1 MEKENK
7 VRRYYLG
14 VDWADEFH
22 QVWVSAAEGKKVAE
36 MTIEQSMKGLSEF
49 GRWLHECQGEGIEL
63 WAAIE
68 KPQGRIVDFL
78 LDHAVVVYPVN
89 PKALDRARDRFR
101 MSQSKS
107 DSFDAYVLAEFLRT
121 DHVHLRA
128 LEPDSEQAQELK
140 MLTRDH
146 HRLGRHK
153 TRLLNQ
159 IEVTL
164 KEYYP
169 RPLEVFSDLESKIA
183 LDFLQQYPTPR
194 ALSELTRRNWNRFAK
209 REHRLGEERC
219 KELWEK
225 LSQPQLKIPEHVVRT
240 KAQLLLVLVIQ
251 LRSLAEAVK
260 NYSDK
265 VERFFASMPAAEF
278 VKTLPGGKSG
288 TTVPML
294 WAELGDAKRRWQ
306 SFRHLQAEAGGVPVT
321 KASGKSRV
329 VQFRFAC
336 NKLLRYASYW
346 FSFNS
351 LNRCEWANKYYRD
364 QRRKGH
370 SHPQALRALGA
381 KWLKIIFV
389 MWRDHKPYD
398 ENYHLANIARQQMRQ
413 AA

>member
-1 MEKENK
+1 MMEKENK
-7 VRRYYLG
+7 VQRYYLG

-49 GRWLHECQGEGIEL
+49 GRWLHGCKAEDIEL

-128 LEPDSEQAQELK
+128 LQPDSEQAQELK

-169 RPLEVFSDLESKIA
+169 RPLEVFSDLESQIA
-183 LDFLQQYPTPR
+183 LDFLQHYPTP
-194 ALSELTRRNWNRFAK
+194 ADLSELTRRKWNRFAK
-209 REHRLGEERC
+209 REHHLSEQRC

-260 NYSDK
+260 NYSDR
-265 VERFFASMPAAEF
+265 VESFFASMPAAKF
-278 VKTLPGGKSG
+278 VKTLPGGKVAPPCPCFGLSSVMPRVAG
-288 TTVPML
+288 NLFVT
-294 WAELGDAKRRWQ
+294 
-306 SFRHLQAEAGGVPVT
+306 FR
-321 KASGKSRV
+321 
-329 VQFRFAC
+329 
-336 NKLLRYASYW
+336 
-346 FSFNS
+346 
-351 LNRCEWANKYYRD
+351 
-364 QRRKGH
+364 QRRVEC
-370 SHPQALRALGA
+370 R
-381 KWLKIIFV
+381 
-389 MWRDHKPYD
+389 
-398 ENYHLANIARQQMRQ
+398 
-413 AA
+413 